1 MKGIQYVTDESGNR
15 VAVQIDLKKY
25 AKLWQDFHDSKLMDE
40 RLKEKFIPLD
50 VVEKRVS
57 RKKKTRS

>member
-40 RLKEKFIPLD
+40 RLKEKFISLD
-50 VVEKRVS
+50 VVEKRLS
-57 RKKKTRS
+57 QKKKPRS